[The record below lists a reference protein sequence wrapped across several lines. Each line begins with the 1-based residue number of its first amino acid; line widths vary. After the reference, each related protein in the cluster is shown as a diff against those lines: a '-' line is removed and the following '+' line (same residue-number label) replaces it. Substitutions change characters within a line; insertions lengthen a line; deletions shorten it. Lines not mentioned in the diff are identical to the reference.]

1 MSDEGLVANSEEM
14 EVVYLDEGP
23 IVVQDLAGAVNRSS
37 MDLLKVLVYYGQYKP
52 ISAEIDWD
60 LATLVCEELGI
71 DLRAHGDDAAE
82 PSEEEEPAD
91 ETVPAVSHK
100 VRSRIQGIWA
110 DEPAGRLEP
119 RPLVVTVLGH
129 VDHGKTTLLDTIRKS
144 SVVDTEA
151 GGITQS
157 IGAYQ
162 VAHAS
167 DGEEVHITF
176 IDTPG
181 HQAFTQMRARGAE
194 VTDLV
199 ILVVAADDGLM
210 PQTQEAIDHA
220 QAAAVPIIVAIN
232 KVDRPNANI
241 NNVMSQLS
249 NTGLMPADWGGDVH
263 MIPVS
268 ALNGDNVD
276 DLLDTILLMTDD
288 LAPTANPGGQVAGTV
303 LEAHVDRQ
311 KGITTNILVQNGTL
325 KQGDTVVIGETWGRI
340 KAMSDQDGGRI
351 KEAGPSSPVQVL
363 GISEPPEAGEMFE
376 VVGSKKKAVRL
387 VDNRIAERQSVR
399 PEETVQQPQT
409 LEDLMALLE
418 KGDEEDV
425 KKLQVV
431 VKADVQGSLDPVV
444 SSLQGINHAEVQ
456 IEVLRAAVGNVTE
469 NDVMLAEASTSPVVI
484 LGFNVSSEP
493 TAEQRARTSGVD
505 IRTYDIIYHLIEDVE
520 KALNGM
526 LAPKFEEVV
535 IGQAQVRQEFPV
547 KGGVAAGCIVI
558 DGIVRSNALVKFLRP
573 GQPERLTRV
582 TELRRFRDRVETVQS
597 GQDCGIRLEN
607 VDSFRDGDLI
617 EVYEERQAPV
627 A

>member
-1 MSDEGLVANSEEM
+1 MSDDGLAANSEEM

-71 DLRAHGDDAAE
+71 DLRAHGDDAVE
-82 PSEEEEPAD
+82 PSEEAEPAD
-91 ETVPAVSHK
+91 EPVPAVSHK
-100 VRSRIQGIWA
+100 VRSRMQGIWA
-110 DEPAGRLEP
+110 AEPEGSLEP

-162 VAHAS
+162 VTHSS
-167 DGEEVHITF
+167 DGEDVRITF

-220 QAAAVPIIVAIN
+220 RAAEVPIIVAVN
-232 KVDRPNANI
+232 KVDRPNANV

-249 NTGLMPADWGGDVH
+249 NTGLTPADWGGDVH

-288 LAPTANPGGQVAGTV
+288 LAPTANPKGQVAGTV

-311 KGITTNILVQNGTL
+311 QGITTNILVQNGTL
-325 KQGDTVVIGETWGRI
+325 RQGNTVVIGETWGRI
-340 KAMSDQDGGRI
+340 KAMSDQDGVRI
-351 KEAGPSSPVQVL
+351 KKAGPSSPVQVL
-363 GISEPPEAGEMFE
+363 GISDPPEAGEMFK
-376 VVGSKKKAVRL
+376 VVGSKKEAQQL
-387 VDNRIAERQSVR
+387 IDSRIAERQSVR
-399 PEETVQQPQT
+399 SDETVQPQT
-409 LEDLMALLE
+409 LEDLMALLA
-418 KGDEEDV
+418 KGDDEDV

-444 SSLQGINHAEVQ
+444 SSLEGINHPEVQ
-456 IEVLRAAVGNVTE
+456 IEVLRSAVGNVTE
-469 NDVMLAEASTSPVVI
+469 NDVMLAEASAVPVVI

-558 DGIVRSNALVKFLRP
+558 DGIVRNHALVKFLRP

-582 TELRRFRDRVETVQS
+582 TELRRFRDRVDTVQS
-597 GQDCGIRLEN
+597 GQDCGIRLED

>member
-1 MSDEGLVANSEEM
+1 MSEDGLAANSEEM

-71 DLRAHGDDAAE
+71 DLRAHGDDSVE
-82 PSEEEEPAD
+82 PSEEQEPAD
-91 ETVPAVSHK
+91 EPVPAVSHK
-100 VRSRIQGIWA
+100 VRSRMQGIWA
-110 DEPAGRLEP
+110 AEPEDSLEP

-162 VAHAS
+162 VAHSS
-167 DGEEVHITF
+167 DGEEVRITF

-220 QAAAVPIIVAIN
+220 RAAGVPIIVAVN
-232 KVDRPNANI
+232 KIDRPNANV

-249 NTGLMPADWGGDVH
+249 NTGLTPADWGGDVH
-263 MIPVS
+263 MIPLS

-288 LAPTANPGGQVAGTV
+288 LAPTANPKGQVAGTV

-311 KGITTNILVQNGTL
+311 QGITTNVLVQNGTL
-325 KQGDTVVIGETWGRI
+325 RQGDTVVIGETWGRI
-340 KAMSDQDGGRI
+340 KAMSDQDGVRV

-363 GISEPPEAGEMFE
+363 GISDPPEAGEMFK

-387 VDNRIAERQSVR
+387 IDSRIAERQSVR
-399 PEETVQQPQT
+399 ADEMVQPQT

-418 KGDEEDV
+418 KGDDEDV

-444 SSLQGINHAEVQ
+444 SSLQGINHPEVQ
-456 IEVLRAAVGNVTE
+456 IEVLRSGVGNVTE
-469 NDVMLAEASTSPVVI
+469 NDVMLAEASTVPVVI

-493 TAEQRARTSGVD
+493 TAEQRGRTSGVD

-520 KALNGM
+520 KALNGL

-558 DGIVRSNALVKFLRP
+558 DGIVRNNALVKFLRP

-582 TELRRFRDRVETVQS
+582 TELRRFRDRVDTVQS
-597 GQDCGIRLEN
+597 GQDCGIRLEDI
-607 VDSFRDGDLI
+607 DSFRDGDLI

>member
-1 MSDEGLVANSEEM
+1 MSDDSLAANGEDM

-23 IVVQDLAGAVNRSS
+23 IVVQDLAGVVNRSS

-52 ISAEIDWD
+52 ITAEIDWD

-71 DLRAHGDDAAE
+71 ELRAHGDDA
-82 PSEEEEPAD
+82 EEAQEADEPAD
-91 ETVPAVSHK
+91 EPVPAVSHK
-100 VRSRIQGIWA
+100 VRSRIQGIWSH
-110 DEPAGRLEP
+110 EPEGSLEP

-129 VDHGKTTLLDTIRKS
+129 VDHGKTTLLDAIRKS

-167 DGEEVHITF
+167 DGEEIDITF

-249 NTGLMPADWGGDVH
+249 NTGLTPADWGGDVH
-263 MIPVS
+263 MIPIS
-268 ALNGDNVD
+268 ALNGDNVE

-288 LAPTANPGGQVAGTV
+288 LAPKANPKGQTAGTV

-311 KGITTNILVQNGTL
+311 QGITTNILVQNGTL

-340 KAMSDQDGGRI
+340 KAMSDQDGARI
-351 KEAGPSSPVQVL
+351 KTAGPSSPVQVL
-363 GISEPPEAGEMFE
+363 GISDPPDAGEMFE

-387 VDNRIAERQSVR
+387 IDSRIAEREGAEPDQTA
-399 PEETVQQPQT
+399 PPQT

-431 VKADVQGSLDPVV
+431 VKADVQGSLEPVV
-444 SSLQGINHAEVQ
+444 SSLQGINHSEVQ
-456 IEVLRAAVGNVTE
+456 IEVLRSAVGNVTE

-484 LGFNVSSEP
+484 LGFNVFSEP

-520 KALNGM
+520 NALNGM

-558 DGIVRSNALVKFLRP
+558 DGIVRNNALVKFLRP

-597 GQDCGIRLEN
+597 GQDCGIRLED

-617 EVYEERQAPV
+617 EVYEERQAPAV
-627 A
+627 

>member
-1 MSDEGLVANSEEM
+1 MSDDGLAANSEEM

-71 DLRAHGDDAAE
+71 DLRAHGDDAVE
-82 PSEEEEPAD
+82 PSEEAEPAD
-91 ETVPAVSHK
+91 EPVPAVSHK
-100 VRSRIQGIWA
+100 VRSRMQGIWA
-110 DEPAGRLEP
+110 AEPEDSLEP

-129 VDHGKTTLLDTIRKS
+129 VDHGKTTLLDAIRKS

-162 VAHAS
+162 VVHPS
-167 DGEEVHITF
+167 DDEEVRITF

-220 QAAAVPIIVAIN
+220 RAATVPIIVAVN
-232 KVDRPNANI
+232 KVDRPNANV

-249 NTGLMPADWGGDVH
+249 NTGLTPADWGGDVH

-268 ALNGDNVD
+268 ALNGDNID

-288 LAPTANPGGQVAGTV
+288 LAPMANPKGQVAGTV

-311 KGITTNILVQNGTL
+311 QGITTNILVQNGTL
-325 KQGDTVVIGETWGRI
+325 RQGDTVVIGETWGRI
-340 KAMSDQDGGRI
+340 KAMSDQDGVHI
-351 KEAGPSSPVQVL
+351 KEAGPSTPVQVL
-363 GISEPPEAGEMFE
+363 GISDPPEAGEMFN
-376 VVGSKKKAVRL
+376 VVGSKKKAEQLINR
-387 VDNRIAERQSVR
+387 RIAERQSVR
-399 PEETVQQPQT
+399 PDETVQPQT
-409 LEDLMALLE
+409 LEDLMALLD
-418 KGDEEDV
+418 KGDDEDV
-425 KKLQVV
+425 KKLQAV

-444 SSLQGINHAEVQ
+444 SSLEGINHPEVQ
-456 IEVLRAAVGNVTE
+456 IEVLRSAVGNVTE
-469 NDVMLAEASTSPVVI
+469 NDVMLAEASTVPVVI

-582 TELRRFRDRVETVQS
+582 MELRRFRDRVDTVQS
-597 GQDCGIRLEN
+597 GQDCGIRLED

>member
-1 MSDEGLVANSEEM
+1 MSDDSLAANSEEM

-23 IVVQDLAGAVNRSS
+23 IVVQDLAGVVNRSS

-52 ISAEIDWD
+52 ITAEIDWD

-71 DLRAHGDDAAE
+71 ELRAHGDDA
-82 PSEEEEPAD
+82 EESQEEDEPAD
-91 ETVPAVSHK
+91 EPVLAVSHK
-100 VRSRIQGIWA
+100 VRSRMQGIWS
-110 DEPAGRLEP
+110 DEPEGSLEP

-129 VDHGKTTLLDTIRKS
+129 VDHGKTTLLDAIRKS

-167 DGEEVHITF
+167 DGEDVDITF

-249 NTGLMPADWGGDVH
+249 NTGLTPADWGGDVH
-263 MIPVS
+263 MIPLS
-268 ALNGDNVD
+268 ALNGDNVE

-288 LAPTANPGGQVAGTV
+288 LAPTANPKGQTAGTV

-311 KGITTNILVQNGTL
+311 QGITTNILVQNGTL

-340 KAMSDQDGGRI
+340 KAMSDQDGARI
-351 KEAGPSSPVQVL
+351 KTAGPSSPVQVL

-376 VVGSKKKAVRL
+376 VVGSKKTAVRL
-387 VDNRIAERQSVR
+387 IDSRIAERESAEPDQAA
-399 PEETVQQPQT
+399 PPQT

-418 KGDEEDV
+418 RGDEEDV

-444 SSLQGINHAEVQ
+444 SSLQGINHSEVQ
-456 IEVLRAAVGNVTE
+456 IEVLRSAVGNVTE

-484 LGFNVSSEP
+484 LGFNVFSEP

-547 KGGVAAGCIVI
+547 KGGVVAGCIVI
-558 DGIVRSNALVKFLRP
+558 DGIVRNNALVKFLRP

-582 TELRRFRDRVETVQS
+582 MELRRFRDRVDTVQS
-597 GQDCGIRLEN
+597 GQDCGIRLED

-627 A
+627 V

>member
-1 MSDEGLVANSEEM
+1 MSDDGLTANSEEM

-71 DLRAHGDDAAE
+71 DLRAHGDDAVE

-91 ETVPAVSHK
+91 EPAPAVSHK
-100 VRSRIQGIWA
+100 VRSRVQGIWA
-110 DEPAGRLEP
+110 AEPEDSLEP

-144 SVVDTEA
+144 SVVDSEA

-162 VAHAS
+162 VVHPS
-167 DGEEVHITF
+167 DDEEVCITF

-220 QAAAVPIIVAIN
+220 RAAEVPIIVAVN
-232 KVDRPNANI
+232 KVDRPNANV

-249 NTGLMPADWGGDVH
+249 NTGLTPADWGGDVH
-263 MIPVS
+263 MIPIS

-288 LAPTANPGGQVAGTV
+288 LAPTANPKGQVAGTV

-311 KGITTNILVQNGTL
+311 QGVTTNVLVQNGTL
-325 KQGDTVVIGETWGRI
+325 KQGDTMVIGETWGRI
-340 KAMSDQDGGRI
+340 KAMSDQDGVRI
-351 KEAGPSSPVQVL
+351 KKAGPSSPVQIL
-363 GISEPPEAGEMFE
+363 GISDPPEAGEMFN
-376 VVGSKKKAVRL
+376 VVGSKKKAQQL
-387 VDNRIAERQSVR
+387 IDSRIAERQSAQ
-399 PEETVQQPQT
+399 PDETVQPQT

-418 KGDEEDV
+418 KGDDEDV

-444 SSLQGINHAEVQ
+444 SSLQGINHPEVQ

-469 NDVMLAEASTSPVVI
+469 NDVMLAEASTVPVVI

-558 DGIVRSNALVKFLRP
+558 DGIVRNNALVKFLRP

-582 TELRRFRDRVETVQS
+582 MELRRFRDRVDTVQS
-597 GQDCGIRLEN
+597 GQDCGIRLED

-617 EVYEERQAPV
+617 EVYEERQAPIV
-627 A
+627 

>member
-1 MSDEGLVANSEEM
+1 MSDDGLTANSEEM

-71 DLRAHGDDAAE
+71 DLRAHGDDAVE

-91 ETVPAVSHK
+91 ETAPAVSHK
-100 VRSRIQGIWA
+100 VRSRMQGIWA
-110 DEPAGRLEP
+110 AEPKDSLEP

-144 SVVDTEA
+144 SVVDSEA

-162 VAHAS
+162 VVHSS
-167 DGEEVHITF
+167 DGEEVRITF

-220 QAAAVPIIVAIN
+220 RAAEVPIIVAVN
-232 KVDRPNANI
+232 KVDRPNANV
-241 NNVMSQLS
+241 NNVMNQLS
-249 NTGLMPADWGGDVH
+249 NNGLVPADWGGEVH
-263 MIPVS
+263 MIPLS

-288 LAPTANPGGQVAGTV
+288 LAPTANPKGQVAGTV

-311 KGITTNILVQNGTL
+311 QGVTTNILVQNGTL
-325 KQGDTVVIGETWGRI
+325 TQGDTVVIGETWGRI
-340 KAMSDQDGGRI
+340 KAMSDQDGERI
-351 KEAGPSSPVQVL
+351 KKAGPSSPVQVL
-363 GISEPPEAGEMFE
+363 GISDPPEAGEMFK
-376 VVGSKKKAVRL
+376 VVGSKKKAEQL
-387 VDNRIAERQSVR
+387 INSRIAERQSVR
-399 PEETVQQPQT
+399 PDETVQPQT

-418 KGDEEDV
+418 KSDDEDG

-444 SSLQGINHAEVQ
+444 SSLQGINHPEVQ
-456 IEVLRAAVGNVTE
+456 IEVLRSAVGNVTE
-469 NDVMLAEASTSPVVI
+469 NDVMLAEASTAPVVI

-558 DGIVRSNALVKFLRP
+558 DGIVRNQALVKFLRP

-582 TELRRFRDRVETVQS
+582 TELRRFRDRVDTVQS
-597 GQDCGIRLEN
+597 GQDCGIRLED

>member
-1 MSDEGLVANSEEM
+1 MSDDSLAANSEEM

-23 IVVQDLAGAVNRSS
+23 IVVQDLAGVVNRSS

-52 ISAEIDWD
+52 ITAEIDWD

-71 DLRAHGDDAAE
+71 ELRAHGDDA
-82 PSEEEEPAD
+82 EEAQEEDESAD
-91 ETVPAVSHK
+91 ESVPAVSHK

-110 DEPAGRLEP
+110 HEPEGSLEP

-129 VDHGKTTLLDTIRKS
+129 VDHGKTTLLDAIRKS

-167 DGEEVHITF
+167 DGEEVDITF

-249 NTGLMPADWGGDVH
+249 NTGLTPADWGGDVH
-263 MIPVS
+263 MIPIS
-268 ALNGDNVD
+268 ALNGDNVE

-288 LAPTANPGGQVAGTV
+288 LAPTANPKGQTAGTV

-311 KGITTNILVQNGTL
+311 QGITTNVLVQNGTL

-340 KAMSDQDGGRI
+340 KAMSDQDGARI
-351 KEAGPSSPVQVL
+351 KTAGPSSPVQVL
-363 GISEPPEAGEMFE
+363 GISDPPEAGEMFE

-387 VDNRIAERQSVR
+387 IDSRITERESAEPDQAA
-399 PEETVQQPQT
+399 PPQT

-444 SSLQGINHAEVQ
+444 SSLQGINHPEVQ
-456 IEVLRAAVGNVTE
+456 IEVLRSAVGNVTE

-484 LGFNVSSEP
+484 LGFNVLSEP

-505 IRTYDIIYHLIEDVE
+505 VRTYDIIYHLIEDVE
-520 KALNGM
+520 NALKGM

-582 TELRRFRDRVETVQS
+582 TELRRFRDRVDTVQS
-597 GQDCGIRLEN
+597 GQDCGIRLED

-617 EVYEERQAPV
+617 EVYEERQAPAV
-627 A
+627 

>member
-1 MSDEGLVANSEEM
+1 MSDDGLAANSEEM

-71 DLRAHGDDAAE
+71 DLRAHGDDAVE
-82 PSEEEEPAD
+82 PSEVEEPAD
-91 ETVPAVSHK
+91 EPVSAVSHQ
-100 VRSRIQGIWA
+100 VRSRMQDIWA
-110 DEPAGRLEP
+110 AEPEDSLES

-129 VDHGKTTLLDTIRKS
+129 VDHGKTTLLDAIRKS

-162 VAHAS
+162 VVHPS
-167 DGEEVHITF
+167 DDEEVRITF

-220 QAAAVPIIVAIN
+220 RAAKVPIIVAVN
-232 KVDRPNANI
+232 KVDRPNANV

-249 NTGLMPADWGGDVH
+249 NTGLTPADWGGDVH

-268 ALNGDNVD
+268 ALHGDNVD

-288 LAPTANPGGQVAGTV
+288 LAPTANPKGQVAGTV

-311 KGITTNILVQNGTL
+311 QGITTNVLVQNGTL
-325 KQGDTVVIGETWGRI
+325 RQGDTVVIGETWGRI
-340 KAMSDQDGGRI
+340 KAMSDQDGVRI
-351 KEAGPSSPVQVL
+351 KEAGPSAPVQVL
-363 GISEPPEAGEMFE
+363 GISDPPEAGEMFN
-376 VVGSKKKAVRL
+376 VVGSKKKAEKL
-387 VDNRIAERQSVR
+387 INSRIAARQSVR
-399 PEETVQQPQT
+399 PDETVQPQT

-418 KGDEEDV
+418 KGDDEDV
-425 KKLQVV
+425 KKLQAV

-444 SSLQGINHAEVQ
+444 SSLQGINHPEVQ
-456 IEVLRAAVGNVTE
+456 IEVLRSAVGNVTE
-469 NDVMLAEASTSPVVI
+469 NDVMLAEASTEPVVI

-558 DGIVRSNALVKFLRP
+558 DGIVRNNALVKFLRP

-582 TELRRFRDRVETVQS
+582 TELRRFRDRVDTVQS
-597 GQDCGIRLEN
+597 GQDCGIRLED

-617 EVYEERQAPV
+617 EVYEERQTPV
-627 A
+627 V

>member
-1 MSDEGLVANSEEM
+1 MSDDGLAANSEEM

-71 DLRAHGDDAAE
+71 DLRAHGDDAVE
-82 PSEEEEPAD
+82 PSEEEESAD
-91 ETVPAVSHK
+91 EPVPAVSHQ
-100 VRSRIQGIWA
+100 VRSRMQGIWTA
-110 DEPAGRLEP
+110 EPEDSLEP

-129 VDHGKTTLLDTIRKS
+129 VDHGKTTLLDAIRKS

-162 VAHAS
+162 VVHPS
-167 DGEEVHITF
+167 DDEEVRITF

-220 QAAAVPIIVAIN
+220 RAAKVPIIVAVN
-232 KVDRPNANI
+232 KVDRPNANV

-249 NTGLMPADWGGDVH
+249 NTGLTPADWGGDVH

-288 LAPTANPGGQVAGTV
+288 LAPTANPKGQVAGTV

-311 KGITTNILVQNGTL
+311 QGITTNVLVQNGTL
-325 KQGDTVVIGETWGRI
+325 RQGDTVVIGETWGRI
-340 KAMSDQDGGRI
+340 KAMSDQDGVRI
-351 KEAGPSSPVQVL
+351 KEAGPSTPVQVL
-363 GISEPPEAGEMFE
+363 GISDPPEAGEMFN
-376 VVGSKKKAVRL
+376 VVGSKKKAEQL
-387 VDNRIAERQSVR
+387 INSRIAARQSVR
-399 PEETVQQPQT
+399 PDETVQPQT

-418 KGDEEDV
+418 KGDDEDV

-444 SSLQGINHAEVQ
+444 SSLQGINHPEVQ
-456 IEVLRAAVGNVTE
+456 IEVLRSAVGNVTE
-469 NDVMLAEASTSPVVI
+469 NDVMLAEASTVPVVI

-558 DGIVRSNALVKFLRP
+558 DGIVRNNALVKFLRP

-582 TELRRFRDRVETVQS
+582 TELRRFRDRVDTVQS
-597 GQDCGIRLEN
+597 GQDCGIRLED

>member
-1 MSDEGLVANSEEM
+1 MSDDGLAANSEEM

-71 DLRAHGDDAAE
+71 DLRAHGDDAVE
-82 PSEEEEPAD
+82 PSEVEEPAD
-91 ETVPAVSHK
+91 EPVSAVSHQ
-100 VRSRIQGIWA
+100 VRSRMQDIWA
-110 DEPAGRLEP
+110 AEPEDSLES

-129 VDHGKTTLLDTIRKS
+129 VDHGKTTLLDAIRKS

-162 VAHAS
+162 VVHPS
-167 DGEEVHITF
+167 DDEEVRITF

-220 QAAAVPIIVAIN
+220 RAAKVPIIVAVN
-232 KVDRPNANI
+232 KVDRPNANV

-249 NTGLMPADWGGDVH
+249 NTGLTPADWGGDVH

-288 LAPTANPGGQVAGTV
+288 LAPRANPKGQVAGTV

-311 KGITTNILVQNGTL
+311 QGITTNVLVQNGTL
-325 KQGDTVVIGETWGRI
+325 RQGDTVVIGETWGRI
-340 KAMSDQDGGRI
+340 KAMSDQDGVRI
-351 KEAGPSSPVQVL
+351 KEAGPSAPVQVL
-363 GISEPPEAGEMFE
+363 GISDPPEAGEMFN
-376 VVGSKKKAVRL
+376 VVGSKKKAEKL
-387 VDNRIAERQSVR
+387 INSRIAARQSVR
-399 PEETVQQPQT
+399 ADETVQPQT

-418 KGDEEDV
+418 KGDDEDV
-425 KKLQVV
+425 KKLQAVI
-431 VKADVQGSLDPVV
+431 KADVQGSLDPVV
-444 SSLQGINHAEVQ
+444 SSLQGINHPEVQ
-456 IEVLRAAVGNVTE
+456 IEVLRSAVGNVTE
-469 NDVMLAEASTSPVVI
+469 NDVMLAEASTEPVVI
-484 LGFNVSSEP
+484 LGFNVASEP

-558 DGIVRSNALVKFLRP
+558 DGIVRNNALVKFLRP

-582 TELRRFRDRVETVQS
+582 TELRRFRDRVDTVQS
-597 GQDCGIRLEN
+597 GQDCGIRLED

-627 A
+627 V

>member
-1 MSDEGLVANSEEM
+1 MSDDGLAANSEEM

-71 DLRAHGDDAAE
+71 ELRAHGDDAVE
-82 PSEEEEPAD
+82 PSEEEAPAD
-91 ETVPAVSHK
+91 EPVPAVSHQ
-100 VRSRIQGIWA
+100 VRSRMQDIWA
-110 DEPAGRLEP
+110 AEAEDCLEP

-129 VDHGKTTLLDTIRKS
+129 VDHGKTTLLDAIRKS

-162 VAHAS
+162 VVHPS
-167 DGEEVHITF
+167 DDEEVCITF

-220 QAAAVPIIVAIN
+220 RAAKVPIIVAVN
-232 KVDRPNANI
+232 KVDRPNANV

-249 NTGLMPADWGGDVH
+249 NTGLTPADWGGDVH

-288 LAPTANPGGQVAGTV
+288 LAPTANPKGQVAGTV

-311 KGITTNILVQNGTL
+311 QGITTNVLVQNGTL
-325 KQGDTVVIGETWGRI
+325 RQGDTVVVGETWGRI
-340 KAMSDQDGGRI
+340 KAMSDQDGVRI
-351 KEAGPSSPVQVL
+351 KEAGPSAPVQVL
-363 GISEPPEAGEMFE
+363 GISDPPEAGEMFN
-376 VVGSKKKAVRL
+376 VVGSKKKAVQL
-387 VDNRIAERQSVR
+387 INSRIAERQSVR
-399 PEETVQQPQT
+399 PDETAQPQT

-418 KGDEEDV
+418 KGDDEDV

-431 VKADVQGSLDPVV
+431 VKADVQGSLDPVE
-444 SSLQGINHAEVQ
+444 SSLQGINHPEVQ
-456 IEVLRAAVGNVTE
+456 IEVLRSAVGNVTE
-469 NDVMLAEASTSPVVI
+469 NDVMLAEASTVPVVI

-493 TAEQRARTSGVD
+493 TAEQRARMSGVD
-505 IRTYDIIYHLIEDVE
+505 IRTYNIIYQLIEDVE

-582 TELRRFRDRVETVQS
+582 TELRRFRDRVDTVQS
-597 GQDCGIRLEN
+597 GQDCGIRLED

-617 EVYEERQAPV
+617 EVYEERQTPV

>member
-1 MSDEGLVANSEEM
+1 MSDDGLAANSEEM

-71 DLRAHGDDAAE
+71 DLRAHGDDAVE
-82 PSEEEEPAD
+82 PSEEAEPAD
-91 ETVPAVSHK
+91 EPVPAVSHK
-100 VRSRIQGIWA
+100 VRSRMQGIWA
-110 DEPAGRLEP
+110 AEPEDSLEP

-129 VDHGKTTLLDTIRKS
+129 VDHGKTTLLDAIRKS

-162 VAHAS
+162 VVHPS
-167 DGEEVHITF
+167 DDEEVRITF

-220 QAAAVPIIVAIN
+220 RAATVPIIVAVN
-232 KVDRPNANI
+232 KVDRPNANV

-249 NTGLMPADWGGDVH
+249 NTGLTPADWGGDVH

-268 ALNGDNVD
+268 ALNGDNID

-288 LAPTANPGGQVAGTV
+288 LAPTANPKGQVAGTV

-311 KGITTNILVQNGTL
+311 QGITTNILVQNGTL
-325 KQGDTVVIGETWGRI
+325 RQGDTVVIGETWGRI
-340 KAMSDQDGGRI
+340 KAMSDQDGVRI
-351 KEAGPSSPVQVL
+351 KEAGPSAPVQVL
-363 GISEPPEAGEMFE
+363 GISDPPEAGEMFN
-376 VVGSKKKAVRL
+376 VVGSKKKAEQL
-387 VDNRIAERQSVR
+387 INSRIAERQSVR
-399 PEETVQQPQT
+399 PDETVQPQT

-418 KGDEEDV
+418 KGDDEDV

-431 VKADVQGSLDPVV
+431 VKTDVQGSLDPVV
-444 SSLQGINHAEVQ
+444 SSLEGINHPEVQ
-456 IEVLRAAVGNVTE
+456 IEVLRSAVGNVTE
-469 NDVMLAEASTSPVVI
+469 NDVMLAEASTVPVVI

-582 TELRRFRDRVETVQS
+582 TELRRFRDRVDTVQS
-597 GQDCGIRLEN
+597 GQDCGIRLED